1 MRLDD
6 PAVVRDEYA
15 SEAGLAGRK
24 AAYRFADGPDPRE
37 IAFSAVAEARPRR
50 ILEVGCGEGELA
62 ERMQRELGAEIV
74 ALDQSERM
82 VELTRARG
90 VDARLGDVQELPFED
105 DEFDAAVA
113 AWMLF
118 HVRDIDG
125 ALAELARVVGP
136 GGRLV
141 AVTNGEEHLRE
152 LRELL
157 GTGVSRY
164 SFSGENGSELLERHF
179 ARVERRDATGWIA
192 FPGRAAAQAYVDA
205 SKWGQLPEFE
215 GPLRVRRA
223 PYVFVADK

>member
-6 PAVVRDEYA
+6 PEVVRAEYA
-15 SEAGLAGRK
+15 SEARLAARK
-24 AAYRFADGPDPRE
+24 AAYRFAEGPDPRE
-37 IAFSAVAEARPRR
+37 IAFAAVAEARPRR